1 MKYQLRSMQ
10 VEAEQMTKLAYC
22 QMRGWD
28 VPFDEDPDEVGMLV
42 KYPTHNHVTWV
53 RQEVFAKTY
62 EQVVESTPANRLAD
76 ELVVLSNNLNK
87 LTVFLEKEQ
96 GLVNNG
102 GKPTVGYESLRDLF
116 LEQSLMRELVN
127 VKSGRLRRMTVDNN
141 PL

>member
-1 MKYQLRSMQ
+1 MKYQLKPRT
-10 VEAEQMTKLAYC
+10 VTAVPMTKRAYC
-22 QMRGWD
+22 EKRGWD

-102 GKPTVGYESLRDLF
+102 GKPTVGYENLRDLF
-116 LEQSLMRELVN
+116 IEQTLMRELVN

>member
-1 MKYQLRSMQ
+1 MKYQLKSMQ

-62 EQVVESTPANRLAD
+62 EQVVESTPASRLAD

-96 GLVNNG
+96 GLTNNG
-102 GKPTVGYESLRDLF
+102 GKPTVDYESLRDLF
-116 LEQSLMRELVN
+116 LEQSLMRELVV

>member
-1 MKYQLRSMQ
+1 MKYQLKPMT
-10 VEAEQMTKLAYC
+10 VTAVPMTKRADC
-22 QMRGWD
+22 EKRGWD

-42 KYPTHNHVTWV
+42 KYLTHNHVTWV

-96 GLVNNG
+96 GLVNNV